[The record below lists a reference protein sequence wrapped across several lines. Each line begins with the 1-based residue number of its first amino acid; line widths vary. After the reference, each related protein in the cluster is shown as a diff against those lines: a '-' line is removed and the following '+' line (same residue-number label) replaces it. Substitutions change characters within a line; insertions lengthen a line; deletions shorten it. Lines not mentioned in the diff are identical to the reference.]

1 MSEQSRE
8 ITRESEVDHYVDAE
22 RILLT
27 VFLRIRYMP
36 TNTCYADN
44 IFTTECT
51 RGAVLLN
58 VD

>member
-27 VFLRIRYMP
+27 VIPPYTLHANQHMLCRQ
-36 TNTCYADN
+36 
-44 IFTTECT
+44 CT
-51 RGAVLLN
+51 RGAVLLS